1 MTRIQQSKTFLSVLI
16 GGGALFVGANFYF
29 LGIMKGFAAL
39 LAIQLFVIW
48 HNRKQKENL
57 KTFNVARKL
66 HKQGRY
72 NEAINMFLIYLKEV
86 KDSPDKEKTT
96 LLNFGVYT
104 HSTVAMS
111 YNNIGA
117 GCIEMGQYVKAE
129 ESLQRAVEVDGD
141 YSIPYYNLAIIATIN
156 GEDELVN
163 RYMTKLSALGY
174 PATMDQINEKI
185 ESLPD
190 SNE

>member
-1 MTRIQQSKTFLSVLI
+1 MTRIQQSKTFLTVLI

-39 LAIQLFVIW
+39 LAIQLFIIW

-96 LLNFGVYT
+96 VLNFGVYT

-129 ESLQRAVEVDGD
+129 ESLQRAVEVDSD

-185 ESLPD
+185 ESLPESQD
-190 SNE
+190 